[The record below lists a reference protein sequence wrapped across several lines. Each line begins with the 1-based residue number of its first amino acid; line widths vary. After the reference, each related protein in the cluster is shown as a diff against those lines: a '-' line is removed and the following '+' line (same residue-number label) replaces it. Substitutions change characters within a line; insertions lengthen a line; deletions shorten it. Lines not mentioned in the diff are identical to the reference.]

1 MYVLCVTFVFLV
13 LWHGIN
19 YNKLKKKQIQGLK
32 WEPLMH
38 NSDFQKFI
46 IFRING
52 IIPLSDKNIELSKLI
67 GEIRENCNLIK
78 KYSYGAWNTIDPI
91 KRQFTQKHKACS
103 KLS

>member
-1 MYVLCVTFVFLV
+1 
-13 LWHGIN
+13 
-19 YNKLKKKQIQGLK
+19 
-32 WEPLMH
+32 MH

-78 KYSYGAWNTIDPI
+78 KYSYGA
-91 KRQFTQKHKACS
+91 
-103 KLS
+103 